1 MTIPQALGFE
11 NTTWDYFRIALLSQF
26 LIFLNWYENYA
37 EEFGIDKLMV
47 RNWARK
53 LAEGVP

>member
-1 MTIPQALGFE
+1 MTILQELGFE
-11 NTTWDYFRIALLSQF
+11 NTTWDYFRIALLSRF

-37 EEFGIDKLMV
+37 EEFSTDKLKV